1 MIAMRCIPSR
11 WIPLFS
17 KLSSLPVMAPHRI
30 SLEAALRYMATQ
42 LLLVP
47 ILMTTPEG
55 QMPARLTYLC
65 AEALP
70 ELSKPNSLPVMALH
84 RISLDS
90 ALRYIVTQLFL
101 VPFFI
106 NEPAGHVL
114 SPLSLLC
121 AVALPGFS
129 KPSSLPVMALHPI
142 SLDSALRYMATQHL
156 LAPRWMTTPEGQML
170 ARPTYLY
177 AVALSGLSKPNS
189 LPVMV
194 RPRIS

>member
-30 SLEAALRYMATQ
+30 SLEAALRYMVTQ

-55 QMPARLTYLC
+55 QMLARLTYL
-65 AEALP
+65 
-70 ELSKPNSLPVMALH
+70 
-84 RISLDS
+84 
-90 ALRYIVTQLFL
+90 Y
-101 VPFFI
+101 
-106 NEPAGHVL
+106 
-114 SPLSLLC
+114 
-121 AVALPGFS
+121 AVALPGLS